1 MINTRRDIPMLNL
14 GPTRLALLVGALG
27 ALGCGSDAGV
37 STGGTGGTDG
47 QTRTA
52 LAGKADCSPEV
63 GAAVVCGVVYAAD
76 GVTPLPVVEVRL
88 RDPSAGLSSKG
99 VADPNKCITDAVG
112 AFACILPEGT
122 TGTTEFTV
130 VAPGF
135 DTLSF
140 TVKVVEGEIA
150 EADRLE
156 MAAVCGDDTIRETE
170 TCDGIDLAGN
180 TCADFGFTGGTLGC
194 LSDCSSFDTS
204 GCSGGPVCG
213 DNAAEPPEVCDGT
226 DLAGEDCASQGFAG
240 GTLGC
245 KADCTGFDTGGCT
258 SGPVCGDDAA
268 EPPEVCDGTDLAG
281 EDCASQGFAGGTLGC
296 EADCT
301 GFDTGGCTGGG
312 PGDYDIDLRFLSSL
326 SPSVQQTFVDA
337 VARWESVVI
346 GDLPDVPVNVPS
358 GLCFQGQPAI
368 NETIDDLLIFADVT
382 FIDGPGGILGR
393 AGTCAIRSANK
404 LTVFGLMQF
413 DEDDL
418 AELDAQGALG
428 DVIVHEM
435 GHVIGFGTVWEVL
448 GFLADPSLQGGTD
461 PHFTGPRAIAAFDGL
476 GGAGYSGAKVPV
488 ENTGGPGTADGHWRE
503 SVLDNELMTGWLNPG
518 SNPLSEL
525 TVESLWDMGYSVDLD
540 AADDFAITLD
550 VRQQSAATSLSLG
563 DDILTLP
570 IWVVDEEGGVVEVI
584 ENR

>member
-245 KADCTGFDTGGCT
+245 KADCTGFDTSSCSGGPVCGDDTIRETETCDGIDLAGNTCADFGFTGGTLGCKADCTGFDTSSCSGGPVCGDDTIRETETCDGIDLAGNTCADFGFTGGTLGCKADCTGFDTSSCSGGPVCGDDTIRETETCDGIDLAGDTCADFGFTGGTLGCEADCTGFDTGGCT

-301 GFDTGGCTGGG
+301 GFDTGGCSRGRCAVTTRPSLPRSATERTWQAKIVRVRGS
-312 PGDYDIDLRFLSSL
+312 PG
-326 SPSVQQTFVDA
+326 
-337 VARWESVVI
+337 ARWGAKRTARASTPAAARRGRCAVTTRPS
-346 GDLPDVPVNVPS
+346 LP
-358 GLCFQGQPAI
+358 
-368 NETIDDLLIFADVT
+368 
-382 FIDGPGGILGR
+382 
-393 AGTCAIRSANK
+393 RSATAGIWRAK
-404 LTVFGLMQF
+404 
-413 DEDDL
+413 
-418 AELDAQGALG
+418 
-428 DVIVHEM
+428 IV
-435 GHVIGFGTVWEVL
+435 
-448 GFLADPSLQGGTD
+448 
-461 PHFTGPRAIAAFDGL
+461 
-476 GGAGYSGAKVPV
+476 
-488 ENTGGPGTADGHWRE
+488 
-503 SVLDNELMTGWLNPG
+503 
-518 SNPLSEL
+518 
-525 TVESLWDMGYSVDLD
+525 
-540 AADDFAITLD
+540 
-550 VRQQSAATSLSLG
+550 
-563 DDILTLP
+563 
-570 IWVVDEEGGVVEVI
+570 
-584 ENR
+584 

>member
-140 TVKVVEGEIA
+140 TVKVVEDEIA

-245 KADCTGFDTGGCT
+245 
-258 SGPVCGDDAA
+258 
-268 EPPEVCDGTDLAG
+268 
-281 EDCASQGFAGGTLGC
+281 

-301 GFDTGGCTGGG
+301 GFDTSGCTGGG
-312 PGDYDIDLRFLSSL
+312 LGGYDIDLRFLSSL
-326 SPSVQQTFVDA
+326 SPSVQQAFVDA

-358 GLCFQGQPAI
+358 GSCFQGQPAI

-461 PHFTGPRAIAAFDGL
+461 PHFTGPGAIAAFDGL

>member
-245 KADCTGFDTGGCT
+245 KADCTGFDTSSCSG
-258 SGPVCGDDAA
+258 GPVCGDNAA

-296 EADCT
+296 KADCT
-301 GFDTGGCTGGG
+301 GFDTSAARRGRCAVTTRPSLPRSATARTWQAKIVQVRGS
-312 PGDYDIDLRFLSSL
+312 PG
-326 SPSVQQTFVDA
+326 
-337 VARWESVVI
+337 ARWGAKRTAPASTPAAARRGRCAVTTRPS
-346 GDLPDVPVNVPS
+346 LP
-358 GLCFQGQPAI
+358 
-368 NETIDDLLIFADVT
+368 
-382 FIDGPGGILGR
+382 
-393 AGTCAIRSANK
+393 RSATARTWQAK
-404 LTVFGLMQF
+404 IVQVRGSPGERWGAKRTAPASTPAAARRGRCAVTTRPSRPRSATARTWQAKIVQVRGSPGERWGAKRTAPASTPAAARRGRCAVTTRPSRPRSATARTWQ
-413 DEDDL
+413 
-418 AELDAQGALG
+418 AKIVQVRGSPGALG
-428 DVIVHEM
+428 CEADWGARRGRCAVKRSLPRCTTASTPGVRSGLRLHRRRSGGLRYRSAFSVQLIAVGPTSVCGRRRPM
-435 GHVIGFGTVWEVL
+435 GVGR
-448 GFLADPSLQGGTD
+448 D
-461 PHFTGPRAIAAFDGL
+461 R
-476 GGAGYSGAKVPV
+476 
-488 ENTGGPGTADGHWRE
+488 
-503 SVLDNELMTGWLNPG
+503 
-518 SNPLSEL
+518 
-525 TVESLWDMGYSVDLD
+525 
-540 AADDFAITLD
+540 
-550 VRQQSAATSLSLG
+550 
-563 DDILTLP
+563 
-570 IWVVDEEGGVVEVI
+570 
-584 ENR
+584 